1 MADLKNKPKRML
13 VVDDEKSVRD
23 LLAEYLNEYG
33 YEVTCAAN
41 GRDALKAYKEMP
53 FDIILSDLNMAPMDG
68 LELLNQVKLINPD
81 AIFIMITGYPSIN
94 SSIEA
99 IKKGARDYITKPFNI
114 DEIRVKVERAL
125 LEKSLL
131 GRLKNAQ
138 GIVWALIISIPVWLV
153 LGIILARMLME

>member
-1 MADLKNKPKRML
+1 MAELKKHPKRIM

-23 LLAEYLNEYG
+23 LLADYLLEYG
-33 YEVTCAAN
+33 YDVICAAN
-41 GRDALKAYKEMP
+41 GQEALKKYRERKC
-53 FDIILSDLNMAPMDG
+53 DIVLSDLNMTPMDG
-68 LELLNQVKLINPD
+68 MELLGKVKEID
-81 AIFIMITGYPSIN
+81 ADAVFLMITGYPSIN

-125 LEKSLL
+125 LEKSLQ

-138 GIVWALIISIPVWLV
+138 GIVWALLISIPVWLI
-153 LGIILARMLME
+153 LGIILARMLS